1 MPHVPASAAG
11 TAPAPARN
19 DSGPDADAVEPV
31 AINGFELLKELG
43 HGANGTV
50 YLARQIALDRRV
62 ALKVLSFEKAADP
75 EFVKIFLSEARA
87 AAQLNCP
94 RIVQAISAGKTADGR
109 PWFAME
115 LVEGGNVED
124 LLAAN
129 GKLPVHEAFR
139 IAAAAAE
146 GLEYAWEN
154 AHFIH
159 GDIKPA
165 NLLIRRA
172 DGAVKIADLG
182 LAGPTSH
189 RRGPAMGT
197 PMYAAP
203 EVILPDMGERD
214 CRSDMYSLGVT
225 LYEMLTGSAPF
236 SGTPAVIM
244 EYHLHEIPKPIIRLM
259 PDLPPELADFID
271 RLLAK
276 RPEDRPGS
284 WSEVRQI
291 LADAAD
297 ATAELPNPAAQETP
311 PHQPRRNRLLTGGAI
326 AIALTVAA
334 AAATVIWR
342 FCF

>member
-1 MPHVPASAAG
+1 MLHSYVSVSGA
-11 TAPAPARN
+11 TPAPTRN
-19 DSGPDADAVEPV
+19 NSGLKADGEKPV
-31 AINGFELLKELG
+31 TVNGFELIRELG
-43 HGANGTV
+43 RGANGTV
-50 YLARQIALDRRV
+50 YLARQTALDRRV
-62 ALKVLSFEKAADP
+62 ALKVLSPEKAADP
-75 EFVKIFLSEARA
+75 GFVQNFLAEARA
-87 AAQLNCP
+87 AARLHCP
-94 RIVQAISAGKTADGR
+94 RIVQAISAGTTADGR

-115 LVEGGNVED
+115 LVEGGSVED
-124 LLAAN
+124 LLAAS
-129 GKLPVHEAFR
+129 GKLSVHEAFR

-165 NLLIRRA
+165 NLLIRRI
-172 DGAVKIADLG
+172 DGEIKIADLG

-214 CRSDMYSLGVT
+214 FRSDMYSLGVT
-225 LYEMLTGSAPF
+225 LYEMLTGTAPF

-244 EYHLHEIPKPIIRLM
+244 EYHLHEIPQPIIRLM
-259 PDLPPELADFID
+259 PDLSPELADFID

-284 WSEVRQI
+284 WSEVRQV
-291 LADAAD
+291 LVAAAE
-297 ATAELPNPAAQETP
+297 ATATIPAKNTSGTVSS
-311 PHQPRRNRLLTGGAI
+311 RSYRSAI
-326 AIALTVAA
+326 IAAVAIVIATAVVAA
-334 AAATVIWR
+334 AAVIW
-342 FCF
+342 FCRL